1 MSAVRAR
8 YPVPFGM
15 IVSTT
20 KGKCMKY
27 TLIAL
32 AAASLISTAA
42 NAGTVTGE
50 VRLGGVAKGQASS
63 TEYKVEY
70 SDVFAGLVTY
80 GAELQTKQADNAGA
94 LGSKVSLKLGPVL
107 PDVAGFHT
115 AAYGEFG
122 QNLKQGNNYEFWGAG
137 VKAARD
143 LYGPVSVNFGYRHRE
158 GFEAANHLNEERLN
172 AGLAYA
178 LTDSTKLGATYYRTS
193 GTTRDDAIGLSI
205 SKSF

>member
-1 MSAVRAR
+1 
-8 YPVPFGM
+8 
-15 IVSTT
+15 
-20 KGKCMKY
+20 MKN

-32 AAASLISTAA
+32 AAASLMSTAA
-42 NAGTVTGE
+42 HAGTVTGE
-50 VRLGGVAKGQASS
+50 VRLGGVANGQASS

-70 SDVFAGLVTY
+70 GDTFAGLVTY

-137 VKAARD
+137 VKASRG
-143 LYGPVSVNFGYRHRE
+143 LYGPVSVNAGYRHRE
-158 GFEAANHLNEERLN
+158 GLGRNSRTFIENRLN
-172 AGLAYA
+172 AGLGYA
-178 LTDSTKLGATYYRTS
+178 LTDSLALGATYYRTE
-193 GTTRDDAIGLSI
+193 GTVRDDAIGI
-205 SKSF
+205 SVTKSF